1 MTVIS
6 KAYIDNAIKAN
17 HAMHKGRIRRAD
29 IRGLE
34 YLNVNKIVECAE
46 GQVFY
51 ELPKSYEIWQE
62 SVSLPFRVIR
72 INRKAIGFVHT
83 Y

>member
-1 MTVIS
+1 ME
-6 KAYIDNAIKAN
+6 
-17 HAMHKGRIRRAD
+17 RILRAD
-29 IRGLE
+29 IRGIE

-62 SVSLPFRVIR
+62 DTNMPFRVAR